1 LKVHSGMRRRSFL
14 TLVGGMAAWS
24 LPTRAQQPELPVI
37 GFLHTESADRS
48 ADRLRGFHQGL
59 KETGYVEG
67 RNVAIECRWAEDH
80 NDRFPAL
87 ATELVRHRVTVIVA
101 NAAAAPVVKAA
112 TSTIP
117 IVFISGNDPVSR
129 GLVKSLNRPGGNLTG
144 VSQLNVQIGPKRFEL
159 MHQMLPTASGIALL
173 VNPTTPD
180 AETLSRDAQE
190 AAHALGLELHVLHA
204 SSERD
209 LEMVLADA
217 TEWRAGGLVIGA
229 DSFFTS
235 RIKELAT
242 LTLRR
247 EIPAIYEFRPFVA
260 GWVNELRAKSI

>member
-1 LKVHSGMRRRSFL
+1 MVMQFTQEPGKFANLPIGKRPLEGNSGMRRRSFL
-14 TLVGGMAAWS
+14 TLVGGMAVWP
-24 LPTRAQQPELPVI
+24 LPARAQQPELPII

-59 KETGYVEG
+59 KEMGYVED
-67 RNVAIECRWAEDH
+67 RNVAIEYRWAEDH

-101 NAAAAPVVKAA
+101 NAAAAPVVSAA

-159 MHQMLPTASGIALL
+159 LHQMMPTDQS
-173 VNPTTPD
+173 
-180 AETLSRDAQE
+180 
-190 AAHALGLELHVLHA
+190 
-204 SSERD
+204 
-209 LEMVLADA
+209 
-217 TEWRAGGLVIGA
+217 
-229 DSFFTS
+229 
-235 RIKELAT
+235 
-242 LTLRR
+242 
-247 EIPAIYEFRPFVA
+247 
-260 GWVNELRAKSI
+260 